1 MKKESKVKT
10 YLMLFLVV
18 EMVSLVFLV
27 IDIIVRESMQAKA
40 DTKADTGY
48 ALVSDDDV
56 CIFTDSE
63 TGVQYVVYREREG
76 NAGMGGITPRL
87 DADGNIM
94 IDSSLAE

>member
-18 EMVSLVFLV
+18 EMVSLVFLI

-94 IDSSLAE
+94 IDSSCAE

>member
-1 MKKESKVKT
+1 
-10 YLMLFLVV
+10 MLFLIV
-18 EMVSLVFLV
+18 EMVFLV
-27 IDIIVRESMQAKA
+27 IDIIVKESKQAEA
-40 DTKADTGY
+40 DTKVDTGY
-48 ALVSDDDV
+48 ALVSDDNV

-76 NAGMGGITPRL
+76 NAGIGGITPRL